1 MNMSQV
7 QLEVFIPAYPFTT
20 AVGTRIERIELKRLT
35 VKDLKQVR
43 KTSKDPA
50 DWDEPLIA
58 RSTGLLP
65 EDLDNMDLADYLELQ
80 KRFQQVTGLGKS
92 DENADAGTG
101 AAGEVV

>member
-1 MNMSQV
+1 MSQL

-92 DENADAGTG
+92 DENTDAGAG
-101 AAGEVV
+101 SPGEVV

>member
-1 MNMSQV
+1 MSQV

-80 KRFQQVTGLGKS
+80 KRFQKVTGLGKS

>member
-1 MNMSQV
+1 MSQV

-101 AAGEVV
+101 SPGEVV